1 MSNVPELPYRLEYIS
16 TITGIRLAHLKR
28 MLKGEM
34 SPSREHRH
42 ELVKAI
48 GSENVSAFTTHKK
61 SMPASIEGHATR
73 KVPNGYSLVEYM
85 PAVEVIEG
93 DLIAYRSALSAAHS
107 SHGSGAVKW
116 VKVVDVPGVVDVNQS
131 TEDATWGTHGRVDNL
146 VIGDEV
152 QVVVVVEADDSG
164 ERLAMRIPSRAPMR
178 VARRKGEPLVMS
190 KAVYADVP
198 RVEGQ
203 YLASKAESTLPY
215 EGWTTELPS

>member
-1 MSNVPELPYRLEYIS
+1 M
-16 TITGIRLAHLKR
+16 
-28 MLKGEM
+28 
-34 SPSREHRH
+34 
-42 ELVKAI
+42 
-48 GSENVSAFTTHKK
+48 
-61 SMPASIEGHATR
+61 
-73 KVPNGYSLVEYM
+73 
-85 PAVEVIEG
+85 
-93 DLIAYRSALSAAHS
+93 
-107 SHGSGAVKW
+107 
-116 VKVVDVPGVVDVNQS
+116 
-131 TEDATWGTHGRVDNL
+131 DNL